1 MENKKANTNVKT
13 TMDFFKQKRAKANN
27 KKLFSHIEINSGFNN
42 TSKPSFTS
50 SDFNS
55 TNQSIFKSDIFQ
67 IDSYLNKIK
76 QILMYFS
83 QERENLLLYNKDFNK
98 KINSIKK
105 NLEIDTK
112 DSMASI
118 RVKSLNINNL
128 FKEYNI
134 NEDKDLLIS
143 EIAFENYTLK
153 LLLEKLDDL
162 FFLINIQN
170 FDSKTKFSKNYKTNL
185 SQIVN
190 IKYLLDNLINNE
202 NNINNINDINM
213 SNNSLQSLVSSTFPL
228 NQSEKEVLNKGLF
241 PLSKKNSQNSEI
253 IINEVEESKEEGKT
267 IYESK
272 QERSKYYSSLRS
284 IDNTSKVS
292 SEKEISIEIVKDVR
306 KKINEMRK
314 FSDFLNFDYE
324 EEEFFK
330 EIFEKIRELF
340 YIYNMHIFDPLLELI
355 NKKLQIKSNLVDK
368 VKIVLKN
375 EVNDVLEN
383 VILIRKILEDSYEEL
398 QNKIKT
404 LNKDKEVLEKRY
416 KELEENFNKQK
427 KTLDEIGNR
436 DYTIY
441 YKQMK
446 ESNDFFLK
454 EFEKIE
460 RQRNEK
466 IHEQYEILLEKNK
479 KLENEIKDNKIEI
492 FDLKMK
498 LDNIKALQD
507 KKGDEYINNLK
518 QQFEDYKER
527 FDEVKSDLID
537 DYEKKINELRV
548 KSNNLENEN
557 RRLKSIQDAII
568 KKLDTMESLFS
579 K

>member
-27 KKLFSHIEINSGFNN
+27 KKIFSHIEINSNTNN
-42 TSKPSFTS
+42 PSFSTS
-50 SDFNS
+50 TEFYS
-55 TNQSIFKSDIFQ
+55 TNQSIYKSDIFQ

-76 QILMYFS
+76 QILIYFS
-83 QERENLLLYNKDFNK
+83 EARENLLLYNRDFNK
-98 KINSIKK
+98 KINSVKK

-112 DSMASI
+112 DLMATN

-128 FKEYNI
+128 IKEYN
-134 NEDKDLLIS
+134 NCEDKDILIS
-143 EIAFENYTLK
+143 ELALENYTLK

-162 FFLINIQN
+162 FFLINIKN
-170 FDSKTKFSKNYKTNL
+170 FDSKQKFSKKYKTNL

-190 IKYLLDNLINNE
+190 IKYLLDIVINDD
-202 NNINNINDINM
+202 NNISDIF
-213 SNNSLQSLVSSTFPL
+213 SSKNSLQSLVNSNL
-228 NQSEKEVLNKGLF
+228 EEKDNNLDKGLL
-241 PLSKKNSQNSEI
+241 PLSKMNSNDSNE
-253 IINEVEESKEEGKT
+253 IINEVEESKEKEGRT

-272 QERSKYYSSLRS
+272 QAKSKYYSSLRS
-284 IDNTSKVS
+284 IDKGTSES
-292 SEKEISIEIVKDVR
+292 NDKEISVEIVKDVK
-306 KKINEMRK
+306 KKINEMKK

-330 EIFEKIRELF
+330 EIFDKIRELF
-340 YIYNMHIFDPLLELI
+340 YIYNMHIFDPIVDLI
-355 NKKLQIKSNLVDK
+355 NKKFQIKSDLVNK
-368 VKIVLKN
+368 VQIVLKN

-383 VILIRKILEDSYEEL
+383 VILIRKVLEDSYQEL
-398 QNKIKT
+398 LNKIEQ
-404 LNKDKEVLEKRY
+404 LNKDKQIIEKQY
-416 KELEENFNKQK
+416 KELETNFNKQK

-441 YKQMK
+441 YQQMK

-466 IHEQYEILLEKNK
+466 IREQYELQLQKNK
-479 KLENEIKDNKIEI
+479 ELMNKIKENKNEIYV
-492 FDLKMK
+492 LKLK
-498 LDNIKALQD
+498 LDNITALQD
-507 KKGDEYINNLK
+507 KKGDEYSNALK
-518 QQFEDYKER
+518 DQFEDAVEGFKENA
-527 FDEVKSDLID
+527 ENIKNE
-537 DYEKKINELRV
+537 YEKEIEDLRI
-548 KSNNLENEN
+548 KYNNLDNEN
-557 RRLKSIQDAII
+557 RRLKSIQGAIM

>member
-1 MENKKANTNVKT
+1 MENKKSNTNVKT

-42 TSKPSFTS
+42 TNKPSFITS
-50 SDFNS
+50 SDFNT

-76 QILMYFS
+76 HILMYFS

-112 DSMASI
+112 DAMASI

-128 FKEYNI
+128 FQEYNI
-134 NEDKDLLIS
+134 NDDKDLLIS
-143 EIAFENYTLK
+143 EIALENYTLK

-190 IKYLLDNLINNE
+190 IKYLLDVLINSD
-202 NNINNINDINM
+202 NNINNNDINL
-213 SNNSLQSLVSSTFPL
+213 SNNSLQSLISSSFPI
-228 NQSEKEVLNKGLF
+228 NQNENENLNKGLL

-253 IINEVEESKEEGKT
+253 IINEEEESKEEGKT

-272 QERSKYYSSLRS
+272 QAKTKYYSSLRS
-284 IDNTSKVS
+284 VDDSSKMS

-355 NKKLQIKSNLVDK
+355 NKKLQIKSNLADK

-383 VILIRKILEDSYEEL
+383 AILIRKILEDSYEEL
-398 QNKIKT
+398 QNKIKSLT
-404 LNKDKEVLEKRY
+404 KEKEVLEKKY
-416 KELEENFNKQK
+416 KELEDNFNKQK

-466 IHEQYEILLEKNK
+466 IHEQYEIVLEKNK

-498 LDNIKALQD
+498 FDNIKALQD

>member
-202 NNINNINDINM
+202 SNINNINDINM

-228 NQSEKEVLNKGLF
+228 NQSEKEGLNKGLF

-537 DYEKKINELRV
+537 DYEKKINELRI
-548 KSNNLENEN
+548 KSNNFENEN
-557 RRLKSIQDAII
+557 RRLKSIQDALI

>member
-1 MENKKANTNVKT
+1 MENKKSNTNVKT

-202 NNINNINDINM
+202 SNINNINDINM

-228 NQSEKEVLNKGLF
+228 NQSEKEGLNKGLF

-537 DYEKKINELRV
+537 DYEKKINELRI
-548 KSNNLENEN
+548 KSNNFENEN
-557 RRLKSIQDAII
+557 RRLKSIQDALI

>member
-1 MENKKANTNVKT
+1 MENKKSNTNVKT

-228 NQSEKEVLNKGLF
+228 NQSEKEGLNKGLF

-537 DYEKKINELRV
+537 DYEKKINELRI
-548 KSNNLENEN
+548 KSNNFENEN
-557 RRLKSIQDAII
+557 RRLKSIQDALI